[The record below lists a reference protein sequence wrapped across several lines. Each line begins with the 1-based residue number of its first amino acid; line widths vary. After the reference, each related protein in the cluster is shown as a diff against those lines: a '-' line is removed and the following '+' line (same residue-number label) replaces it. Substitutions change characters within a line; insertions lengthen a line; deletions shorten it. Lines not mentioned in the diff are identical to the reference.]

1 MYWHFV
7 KGLSEKH
14 DKYGFVDEREVR
26 ISTGIMLLFTLTSFF
41 LVLFKAEYSIPLV
54 FVSLVIFEFVT
65 KIFLGPKW
73 SIFGTLVRMNLKKW
87 EEIWVGAVQKR
98 FAWSIGLFLASFALY
113 CILLLGMY
121 ISPME
126 WPQMKAVSDIL
137 MATRENIASGALIVT
152 PMNPTLIA
160 CLLCITFMWLESV
173 AGYCVGCRIYGWLVR
188 KKWMKEHKGQNCV
201 GGVCEVKEQ

>member
-7 KGLSEKH
+7 KDLSEKH

-113 CILLLGMY
+113 CILLLGGY
-121 ISPME
+121 IAPSPG
-126 WPQMKAVSDIL
+126 PQMAAVTSIW
-137 MATRENIASGALIVT
+137 MVTQENLRTHALIVT
-152 PMNPTLIA
+152 PMNPTIIA

-173 AGYCVGCRIYGWLVR
+173 VGYCVGCRIYAWLVR

-201 GGVCEVKEQ
+201 GGVCEVKN

>member
-7 KGLSEKH
+7 KWLSEKG
-14 DKYGFVDEREVR
+14 DKYGFVDEREIR

-54 FVSLVIFEFVT
+54 LVSFVIFEFIT
-65 KIFLGPKW
+65 KIFIGPKW
-73 SIFGTLVRMNLKKW
+73 SIFGSLVRINLKKW
-87 EEIWVGAVQKR
+87 EEVWVWAVQKR
-98 FAWSIGLFLASFALY
+98 FAWSIGLALSGFALY
-113 CILLLGMY
+113 CILILWGFVA
-121 ISPME
+121 PAAG
-126 WPQMKAVSDIL
+126 PQAETVAKIW
-137 MATRENIASGALIVT
+137 ATTTVNLKMNALIVT

-173 AGYCVGCRIYGWLVR
+173 AGYCVGCRIYAWLVK

-201 GGVCEVKEQ
+201 GGVCEVKE